1 MKQLELIELV
11 QQHHPMMG
19 YTEIRKALN
28 RAQND
33 YCARTE
39 LIKTTYTQDSVA
51 GRRYYELDE
60 NILKVTSVQINDVTI
75 PRLQGNPII
84 DDDEYDATTGLEA
97 GSSSS
102 NERYWYIVNNKLA
115 VVEKVK
121 NAITRDDKIS
131 NFQSISEVKE
141 IRIFAISQGS
151 DFTSNLT
158 DVSEL
163 PIQFHEA
170 LSCKVI
176 ADGYLLNNINID
188 AHKIFYVKYQ
198 DFIKEGRK
206 YARSNH
212 IQTGN
217 IRQTHF

>member
-1 MKQLELIELV
+1 M
-11 QQHHPMMG
+11 
-19 YTEIRKALN
+19 R
-28 RAQND
+28 
-33 YCARTE
+33 
-39 LIKTTYTQDSVA
+39 
-51 GRRYYELDE
+51 
-60 NILKVTSVQINDVTI
+60 
-75 PRLQGNPII
+75 
-84 DDDEYDATTGLEA
+84 
-97 GSSSS
+97 
-102 NERYWYIVNNKLA
+102 
-115 VVEKVK
+115 
-121 NAITRDDKIS
+121 IS
-131 NFQSISEVKE
+131 T
-141 IRIFAISQGS
+141 ISQGS
-151 DFTSNLT
+151 DFTSNLN